1 MTERRAL
8 LAVLGVLAVAPLLAT
23 FVGEPYYVS
32 FVTRV
37 MIFALAA
44 VSLDLILG
52 FGGMVSFGHAAFFGL
67 GAYVVAVLAH
77 HDISGTPV
85 LSWPIELPG
94 TSSALISWPLAAL
107 AAGLFALATGWI
119 CLRTSGVNFIMI
131 TLAFA
136 QMLYY
141 VSTSVRAYGGDEGLT
156 LWQRSTLGPLPI
168 EDDLVFC
175 YLVLALLTIALL
187 GARRVVGARFGVV
200 LTGSRDNERRTVSLG
215 FPIFRYKLAAYVISA
230 SLCGL
235 AGALVANQTEFVSPT
250 FLHWA
255 RSGEILVMVILGGI
269 GSLVGPVIGAAILL
283 LLEEVLSDLT
293 QHWQIVLGPILLLV
307 VLFARRGLYG
317 LLVRE
322 APHG

>member
-1 MTERRAL
+1 MTDRRAL
-8 LAVLGVLAVAPLLAT
+8 LAVLAVLAVAPLLAT
-23 FVGEPYYVS
+23 AAGEDYYVS

-37 MIFALAA
+37 MILALAA

-77 HDISGTPV
+77 HDVGGTPV
-85 LSWPIELPG
+85 VSWPVELPG

-107 AAGLFALATGWI
+107 AAGLFALVTGFV
-119 CLRTSGVNFIMI
+119 CLRTSGVYFIMI

-141 VSTSVRAYGGDEGLT
+141 LATSLRGYGGDEGLT
-156 LWQRSTLGPLPI
+156 LWQRSTVGPASI

-175 YLVLALLTIALL
+175 YLVLALLALALL
-187 GARRVVGARFGVV
+187 GGRRLVAARFGVV
-200 LTGSRDNERRTVSLG
+200 LTGARDNERRMQALG
-215 FPIFRYKLAAYVISA
+215 VPTFRYKLAAYVLSA

-255 RSGEILVMVILGGI
+255 RSGEILIMVILGGM

-317 LLVRE
+317 LLVPER
-322 APHG
+322 ADG